1 MMEKIN
7 VTTSILSISSP
18 GVHLVLGDDDLAID
32 LARKCNEFATD
43 LKKKHATS
51 HKFGVF
57 AVMPL
62 PAVDAAI
69 AEVEQA
75 YNDGADGIKLST
87 NYHGIYLGDP
97 RFDPFMAE
105 LDKRRAIVF
114 VHPTTGC
121 ISTDS
126 PQDSGTSQILKVNPI
141 RQTVPAP
148 VLEFFADTARALTNL
163 TLKGALTR
171 YPHIT
176 WIFSHL
182 GGALPPLLSRFTGFS
197 QAVPLPDITAMS
209 ESDFIKL
216 LNERVYFDMAGWAF
230 PRQWKMLVD
239 GAEVGFDRLVYGTDF
254 PFTNAGFVQRLA
266 SQADEYTQQNDT
278 WTEERIEGA
287 WFANAQK
294 LFKLP

>member
-1 MMEKIN
+1 MEKIN

-18 GVHLVLGDDDLAID
+18 GVHLVPGDDDLAID
-32 LARKCNEFATD
+32 LARKCNKFATD
-43 LKKKHATS
+43 LKKKHAAT

-62 PAVDAAI
+62 PDVDAAI

-75 YNDGADGIKLST
+75 YADGADGIKLST
-87 NYHGIYLGDP
+87 NYHGVYLGDP
-97 RFDPFMAE
+97 RFDPFMTE
-105 LDKRRAIVF
+105 LDERRAVVF

-121 ISTDS
+121 VAVDKRNGEEEI
-126 PQDSGTSQILKVNPI
+126 IKVNPI
-141 RQTVPAP
+141 GQTVPAP
-148 VLEFFADTARALTNL
+148 ALEFFADTARALTNL

-171 YPHIT
+171 YPHII

-209 ESDFIKL
+209 ESDFIKI

-239 GAEVGFDRLVYGTDF
+239 CAEVGFDRLVYGTDF

-266 SQADEYTQQNDT
+266 SQADRYTEQNDT

-287 WFANAQK
+287 WFANARK